1 MYTPSQL
8 SRTSIG
14 AAVGLMLLTVF
25 ACTDANSTASVETA
39 VNNFCQNEQQLT
51 PGTAEYEICV
61 AERTDSVLQDA
72 GKAAIF

>member
-39 VNNFCQNEQQLT
+39 VNNFCQNEQ
-51 PGTAEYEICV
+51 
-61 AERTDSVLQDA
+61 
-72 GKAAIF
+72 

>member
-14 AAVGLMLLTVF
+14 AAVGLMLLTVS
-25 ACTDANSTASVETA
+25 ACSGADSTASVEAA

-51 PGTAEYEICV
+51 PGTAEYEKCV
-61 AERTDSVLQDA
+61 VERTDYVRQNA
-72 GKAAIF
+72 AKAAIF

>member
-14 AAVGLMLLTVF
+14 AAVGLMLLTVS

-51 PGTAEYEICV
+51 PGTAEYEKCV
-61 AERTDSVLQDA
+61 AERTDYVVQA
-72 GKAAIF
+72 ARRGAIF